1 MLRFNIWFALTDY
14 YKMRQIWLQNVLA
27 ILLQNARRPYYKMRQ
42 VFYYKTQ
49 QFYYKIGLLLQIA
62 TTLLQNATVITK
74 CHAYYKL
81 RQYNTLLAK
90 NVYHSNSDFVTVFIA
105 VPATIAVDVTVF
117 VLITFFQL
125 IYLNYYI
132 KTIKVC
138 CNQQLVC
145 ISKIEK
151 KLWKK

>member
-1 MLRFNIWFALTDY
+1 
-14 YKMRQIWLQNVLA
+14 MR
-27 ILLQNARRPYYKMRQ
+27 
-42 VFYYKTQ
+42 
-49 QFYYKIGLLLQIA
+49 
-62 TTLLQNATVITK
+62 VITK

-81 RQYNTLLAK
+81 RQYNTFLAK
-90 NVYHSNSDFVTVFIA
+90 NVYHSDSDFVTVFIA

-138 CNQQLVC
+138 CNQQLVF

-151 KLWKK
+151 KLSKK

>member
-1 MLRFNIWFALTDY
+1 
-14 YKMRQIWLQNVLA
+14 
-27 ILLQNARRPYYKMRQ
+27 MRQ

-74 CHAYYKL
+74 CYAYYKL

-90 NVYHSNSDFVTVFIA
+90 NVYHSDSDFVTVFIA

-151 KLWKK
+151 KL

>member
-1 MLRFNIWFALTDY
+1 M
-14 YKMRQIWLQNVLA
+14 LA
-27 ILLQNARRPYYKMRQ
+27 ILFQNARRPYYKMRH

-90 NVYHSNSDFVTVFIA
+90 NVYHSDSDFVTVFIA

-117 VLITFFQL
+117 VLTTFFQL

-151 KLWKK
+151 KL